1 MAVAATAEHG
11 RFLATDDPDKIIF
24 RLVQGAAGPG
34 FPKFTT
40 PRTLSFDSYD
50 LPVSLPAIDQFR
62 RRAAG
67 EADELYLHE
76 LWRMGY
82 GGGAPTHSARM
93 AAEAHFNFR
102 MVEVMMML
110 MLPLLAIALA
120 VPPKRSSSGLGIFV
134 SILIVVAYH
143 KVNQYAEAAG
153 ANGQLDPTL
162 GLWVPLL
169 LLSVMICGCTTSSP
183 TSRAASRS
191 APSNGSSPR
200 SPSASAA
207 CCRSRARPEPL
218 MINPSFFPSRRLAF
232 YMVRLFVTRSLAVL
246 VALVLI
252 LMMLDLLGES
262 GKILAVPGS
271 SDADL
276 WRYVGLRIPM
286 LISRFLPFSVLLG
299 TLIAFV
305 GLNQN
310 SEVVA
315 MKAAG
320 LSAHQ
325 ILAPLVVA
333 SIGIAAI
340 LFAFNEAVVVNS
352 TRAVTAWS
360 DNDYK
365 AVPRASGILSNV
377 WVLNGDDLISV
388 GTVGGTPFSAQ
399 RITIY
404 DRGSGVLQREIEA
417 ARALPRPAQGD
428 WLLEDVRIYDAEMNA
443 VRRVPTMAAMKGVT
457 PNQLTL
463 AKVDPTELD
472 YWTLKK
478 RIAELEAAGRPAD
491 EARAGLAHKIASP
504 LSTLLMP
511 LLAAIAA
518 FGLARSGQVL
528 MRAVIGMALGFTYF
542 VVDNFSLAMGNAGTY
557 PPLVAAWAPF
567 FLFLL
572 IGETVLIRT
581 EE

>member
-1 MAVAATAEHG
+1 
-11 RFLATDDPDKIIF
+11 
-24 RLVQGAAGPG
+24 
-34 FPKFTT
+34 
-40 PRTLSFDSYD
+40 
-50 LPVSLPAIDQFR
+50 
-62 RRAAG
+62 
-67 EADELYLHE
+67 
-76 LWRMGY
+76 
-82 GGGAPTHSARM
+82 
-93 AAEAHFNFR
+93 
-102 MVEVMMML
+102 
-110 MLPLLAIALA
+110 
-120 VPPKRSSSGLGIFV
+120 
-134 SILIVVAYH
+134 
-143 KVNQYAEAAG
+143 
-153 ANGQLDPTL
+153 
-162 GLWVPLL
+162 
-169 LLSVMICGCTTSSP
+169 
-183 TSRAASRS
+183 
-191 APSNGSSPR
+191 
-200 SPSASAA
+200 
-207 CCRSRARPEPL
+207 
-218 MINPSFFPSRRLAF
+218 MINLSFFPSRRLAW
-232 YMVRLFVTRSLAVL
+232 YMVKLFLTRSLAVL

-262 GKILAVPGS
+262 GKILAVPGNG
-271 SDADL
+271 DADL
-276 WRYVGLRIPM
+276 WHYVSLRIPM

-333 SIGIAAI
+333 SIGIAGL
-340 LFAFNEAVVVNS
+340 LFAFNEGVVVNS
-352 TRAVTAWS
+352 TRRVTAWS

-365 AVPRASGILSNV
+365 PVPPESGILGNV
-377 WVLNGDDLISV
+377 WVLNGDDLIRA
-388 GTVGGTPFSAQ
+388 GTVGGKPFGAQ
-399 RITIY
+399 RVTIF
-404 DRGSGVLQREIEA
+404 DRGGGVLQRQIDA
-417 ARALPRPAQGD
+417 ARALPRPATND
-428 WLLEDVRIYDAEMNA
+428 WLLQDVRIYDASMNI
-443 VRRVPTMAAMKGVT
+443 VRRVPTMTAMQGVT
-457 PNQLTL
+457 PTQLTL

-478 RIAELEAAGRPAD
+478 RIAELEAAGRPVD
-491 EARAGLAHKIASP
+491 EARAGLAHKISGP

-528 MRAVIGMALGFTYF
+528 FRAVIGMALGFTYF